1 MPGRFT
7 LLLLFFIV
15 CANAAINEKIAKT
28 KSQIHTKKVQEK
40 EISRRVGQLAKE
52 ITEQSKKLVSLKQEI
67 TASEAN
73 IKQLKSKLNLKS
85 DKLRKLQALYK
96 KLKKR
101 EDEVNR
107 KLSALLSREIVLDML
122 SGSDDTENVSTLF
135 EQNSEQLVQK
145 EVLRNYRKLLKD
157 KFAKTKREFEKI
169 QKNRMLIQT
178 ELEKTHS
185 RLSKLEKA
193 QNRLRR
199 LQNLQA
205 ATVQNLRKK
214 EKTYLA
220 KLARIRKERQNLS
233 QTLNKLHITQKK
245 LEQTRIKPATTGN
258 IKVRQI
264 GSSYQKGSIAR
275 YRGKKTIAPLKA
287 YSVEQKFGTFVDPI
301 YKIKIFNES
310 VTLKPKTPNA
320 VVRNIL
326 PGRVVY
332 ASKVPML
339 DYVVIVEHPG
349 KLHTIYAHLSKL
361 APTIKVGRKIKKAYA
376 LGRVDNALKFEVT
389 QQEKHINPM
398 ELIR

>member
-15 CANAAINEKIAKT
+15 CADAEINEKIAKT

-193 QNRLRR
+193 QNRLKR

-361 APTIKVGRKIKKAYA
+361 APTVKVGRKIKKAYA

>member
-28 KSQIHTKKVQEK
+28 ESQIHTKKVQEK

-193 QNRLRR
+193 QNRLKR

-233 QTLNKLHITQKK
+233 RTLNKLHITQKK

>member
-7 LLLLFFIV
+7 LLLLLFIV
-15 CANAAINEKIAKT
+15 CAHATINEKIAKT
-28 KSQIHTKKVQEK
+28 KSQLHTKKVQEE
-40 EISRRVGQLAKE
+40 EISRRIGQLANE
-52 ITEQSKKLVSLKQEI
+52 ITQQSKKLVSLKKEI
-67 TASEAN
+67 TASEAE
-73 IKQLKSKLNLKS
+73 IKQLKSTLNLKNN
-85 DKLRKLQALYK
+85 KLQKLQTLYK
-96 KLKKR
+96 KLKVK
-101 EDEVNR
+101 EDKVNR
-107 KLSALLSREIVLDML
+107 KLTILLSREIVLDMI
-122 SGSDDTENVSTLF
+122 SGGDDTENVSTLF

-145 EVLRNYRKLLKD
+145 EILHHYRKLLKE
-157 KFAKTKREFEKI
+157 KFSKTKTEFTKI
-169 QKNRMLIQT
+169 QKNRKLIQN
-178 ELEKTHS
+178 ELKKTHQK
-185 RLSKLEKA
+185 LSKLEKA

-205 ATVQNLRKK
+205 ATIQNLHKK
-214 EKTYLA
+214 KKTYLA

-233 QTLNKLHITQKK
+233 QTLHKLHITQKK
-245 LEQTRIKPATTGN
+245 LEQTRIKPTETGN

-275 YRGKKTIAPLKA
+275 YRGKKTIAPLKD

-398 ELIR
+398 ELIN

>member
-15 CANAAINEKIAKT
+15 CADAEINEKIAKT

-193 QNRLRR
+193 QNRLKR

-264 GSSYQKGSIAR
+264 GSSYQKGSITR

-361 APTIKVGRKIKKAYA
+361 APTVKVGRKIKKAYA

>member
-233 QTLNKLHITQKK
+233 RTLNKLHITQKK

>member
-7 LLLLFFIV
+7 LLLLFFIA
-15 CANAAINEKIAKT
+15 CADAAINEKIAKT
-28 KSQIHTKKVQEK
+28 ESQLHTKTVQEK
-40 EISRRVGQLAKE
+40 EISRRIGQLANE
-52 ITEQSKKLVSLKQEI
+52 ITEQSNRLVSLKQEI

-122 SGSDDTENVSTLF
+122 SGSDDTDNVSTLF

-185 RLSKLEKA
+185 RLNKLEKA
-193 QNRLRR
+193 QNRLKR

-214 EKTYLA
+214 KKTYLA